1 MFRYNAKVVNV
12 VDGDT
17 FDIEI
22 DLGFHIKLN
31 DRVRLAGI
39 DTPELNS
46 SDPTERKKAH
56 EAKAFVVAALN
67 NCGFNVVVET
77 AKPQDKYG
85 RYLARVQYLNSEKV
99 MTDLTSELITK
110 GLGKAYSGGAR

>member
-31 DRVRLAGI
+31 ERVRLAGI

-46 SDPTERKKAH
+46 SDPAERKKAH
-56 EAKAFVVAALN
+56 EAKAYVAN
-67 NCGFNVVVET
+67 VFNSCGFNIVVET
-77 AKPQDKYG
+77 AKPHDKYG
-85 RYLARVQYLNSEKV
+85 RYLARVQFLNSKGI
-99 MTDLTSELITK
+99 MADLASELITN
-110 GLGKAYSGGAR
+110 GHGTAYSGGVR